1 MLRTWS
7 ADSGMISG
15 MSKNSKSWDVPE
27 KSSSLS
33 SWVCLVL
40 GTVLSFLSF
49 LSILKKSLYH
59 TLSPFCTVQACGVKK
74 PHRLK
79 YLRLSRGKSFFHS
92 SVLSY
97 TSLGIL
103 VLETECYLCFR
114 SRECR
119 ERRGCFRSQREVQSI
134 MAGEW
139 RQQELEQLLAS
150 KECTHGSAQLVFS
163 IYEIQD
169 PW

>member
-7 ADSGMISG
+7 TDSGMISG

-97 TSLGIL
+97 ISLGIL

-119 ERRGCFRSQREVQSI
+119 ERRDCFRSQREVQSI
-134 MAGEW
+134 MAREW

-150 KECTHGSAQLVFS
+150 KECTHGSAQH
-163 IYEIQD
+163 